1 MADRENPATGREEE
15 LMQEL
20 SRRFRSKDALHD
32 YLFNKTVSSKPLLSC
47 LSCSSSSCRA
57 RSTAPSTFSGNC

>member
-1 MADRENPATGREEE
+1 MASRENPADGREEE

-32 YLFNKTVSSKPLLSC
+32 YLFAKSVSSKPLLSR
-47 LSCSSSSCRA
+47 LSCSSSSSRA
-57 RSTAPSTFSGNC
+57 RSTAASTFSSNC

>member
-1 MADRENPATGREEE
+1 
-15 LMQEL
+15 MQEL
-20 SRRFRSKDALHD
+20 GRRFRSKDALHD
-32 YLFNKTVSSKPLLSC
+32 YLFDKTVSSQPLLSR